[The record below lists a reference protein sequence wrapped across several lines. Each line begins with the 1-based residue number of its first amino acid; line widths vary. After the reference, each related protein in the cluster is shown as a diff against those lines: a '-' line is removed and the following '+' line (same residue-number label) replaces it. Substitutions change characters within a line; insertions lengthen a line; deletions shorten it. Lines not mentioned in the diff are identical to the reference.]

1 MIYYAYF
8 MIIFSFNG
16 WQIVVGDVNKVEK

>member
-8 MIIFSFNG
+8 MTMFSFNG

>member
-8 MIIFSFNG
+8 MTIFSFGG